1 MKLPK
6 LTRPLIIGAVLATV
20 VYVID
25 QRGLLQ
31 TAELKSLDLRFQM
44 RGPVAPRLPLV
55 IVSIDQDS
63 FDELTLPWPWPRTLH
78 AELIRK
84 LTQAGAK
91 VIALDILFTEPKPD
105 PREDRA
111 LADAIRDTGNV
122 ILAAEQTEVPSDF
135 GPRSSLSL
143 PIPLIRE
150 HTIGYGP
157 ANLITDRDGIVRG
170 GRLAIPF
177 QDRRFPGF
185 AYRVYQ
191 AMSGKQNSPDNAVP
205 TEPYLINFRGP
216 ARSYPVVP
224 YYRILRDEIEP
235 AVFRDK
241 TVLVGAFSP
250 SLHDL
255 FPTPFSASAPT
266 PGVEIQANL
275 VETLAAKDPIVPIS
289 RPDQGLVFLLLSAVT
304 IWVSIYFKPLRAT
317 AAVVALVV
325 LHAFTGLYLF
335 SHYQLWIPLVPVMLA
350 AALSYSGIIL
360 DHYVREQKE
369 RLRTRAM
376 LNKYVSADVA
386 EEILKHREGLGL
398 SGKRTH
404 ITVLFSDIRGF
415 TSISEQIGPEQVVT
429 LLSDYLGRVSHIV
442 FKHGGTIDKFIGDAV
457 FANFGWPKS
466 HGDDALR
473 AVKTGIEMI
482 ELVES
487 LAPKWT
493 EIIGRPLKIGV
504 GINTG
509 DAVVGNI
516 GSEIRSD
523 LTAIGDTVNLGSR
536 LEALTK
542 ELGVPMLISEYT
554 AAELDGSIP
563 LRALRQVK
571 VQGREATILVYCPE
585 SLMKGDVEFAL
596 DTSAPY
602 VQKKK

>member
-1 MKLPK
+1 MKLTN

-20 VYVID
+20 VYVMD

-63 FDELTLPWPWPRTLH
+63 FDELNLPWPWPRTLH

-91 VIALDILFTEPKPD
+91 VIAFDILFTEPKPD
-105 PREDRA
+105 GREDRA
-111 LADAIRDTGNV
+111 LAEAIKAAGNV
-122 ILAAEQTEVPSDF
+122 ILAAEYTAVPSDF
-135 GPRSSLSL
+135 GPRSSLSP
-143 PIPLIRE
+143 PIPLIRQ
-150 HTIGYGP
+150 HAIGYGP
-157 ANLITDRDGIVRG
+157 ANLITDRDGIVRR

-185 AYRVYQ
+185 AYRVYET
-191 AMSGKQNSPDNAVP
+191 MSGKKKPQDNEVSTA
-205 TEPYLINFRGP
+205 PYFINFRGP

-224 YYRILRDEIEP
+224 YHRILRGEIEP
-235 AVFRDK
+235 VVFRDK
-241 TVLVGAFSP
+241 TVLVGAFSL

-255 FPTPFSASAPT
+255 FPTPFSASVPT
-266 PGVEIQANL
+266 PGVEIQANF
-275 VETLAAKDPIVPIS
+275 VETLAASDPIVLIP
-289 RPDQGLVFLLLSAVT
+289 GWVTTALFLVLSALS
-304 IWVSIYFKPLRAT
+304 IWASIHLRPMSAT
-317 AAVVALVV
+317 AVVLALIVLYGFAALYAFSFHHLWVAVVATMS
-325 LHAFTGLYLF
+325 AST
-335 SHYQLWIPLVPVMLA
+335 
-350 AALSYSGIIL
+350 LSYGGIIL

-386 EEILKHREGLGL
+386 EEILKHQEGLGL

-429 LLSDYLGRVSHIV
+429 LLSDFLGQVSHIV

-457 FANFGWPKS
+457 FANFGWPRS

-473 AVKTGIEMI
+473 AVRTGIEMI

-509 DAVVGNI
+509 EAVVGNI

-554 AAELDGSIP
+554 AAELDNSIP

-571 VQGREATILVYCPE
+571 VQGREAAILVYCPE
-585 SLMKGDVEFAL
+585 SLMHGDVEFAL

-602 VQKKK
+602 VQQKK

>member
-1 MKLPK
+1 MKLTK
-6 LTRPLIIGAVLATV
+6 LTRPLIIGAALATLV
-20 VYVID
+20 FLIS
-25 QRGLLQ
+25 QRGLLE
-31 TAELKSLDLRFQM
+31 TAELKTLDLRFQM
-44 RGPVAPRLPLV
+44 RGPKAPRLPLV

-63 FDELTLPWPWPRTLH
+63 FDDLNLPWPWPRTLH

-111 LADAIRDTGNV
+111 LAEAIKAAGNV
-122 ILAAEQTEVPSDF
+122 ILAAEYTEVPSDF

-143 PIPLIRE
+143 PIPLIRQ
-150 HTIGYGP
+150 HAIGYGP
-157 ANLITDRDGIVRG
+157 ANLITDRDGIVRR
-170 GRLAIPF
+170 GRFAIPF

-185 AYRVYQ
+185 AYRVYET
-191 AMSGKQNSPDNAVP
+191 MSGKKKPHDNEVSTA
-205 TEPYLINFRGP
+205 PYLINFRGP

-255 FPTPFSASAPT
+255 FPTPFSASVPT
-266 PGVEIQANL
+266 PGVEIQANF
-275 VETLAAKDPIVPIS
+275 VETLAANDSPVLIPGWALTS
-289 RPDQGLVFLLLSAVT
+289 LFLVLSAL
-304 IWVSIYFKPLRAT
+304 SIYASIYLKPMPAT
-317 AAVVALVV
+317 AVVLALIVLYGFAALYVFSFHHLWIAVVANMS
-325 LHAFTGLYLF
+325 ASTF
-335 SHYQLWIPLVPVMLA
+335 SYG
-350 AALSYSGIIL
+350 GIIL

-386 EEILKHREGLGL
+386 EEILKHRKGLGL

-429 LLSDYLGRVSHIV
+429 LLSDYLGQVSHIV

-457 FANFGWPKS
+457 FANFGWPQS

-473 AVKTGIEMI
+473 AVKAGIEMI

-487 LAPKWT
+487 LAPQWT

-504 GINTG
+504 GINSG
-509 DAVVGNI
+509 EAVVGNI

-571 VQGREATILVYCPE
+571 VQGREAAILVYCPE
-585 SLMKGDVEFAL
+585 SLMQGDVEFAL

>member
-1 MKLPK
+1 MKLTK
-6 LTRPLIIGAVLATV
+6 LTRPLIIGAALVTLV
-20 VYVID
+20 FLIS
-25 QRGLLQ
+25 QRGLLE
-31 TAELKSLDLRFQM
+31 TPELKTLDLRFQM

-63 FDELTLPWPWPRTLH
+63 FDDLNLPWPWPRTLH

-91 VIALDILFTEPKPD
+91 VIAVDILFTEPKPD

-111 LADAIRDTGNV
+111 LADAIRDAGNV

-143 PIPLIRE
+143 PIPLIRQ
-150 HTIGYGP
+150 HAIGYGP
-157 ANLITDRDGIVRG
+157 ANLITDRDGIVRR

-185 AYRVYQ
+185 AYRVYE
-191 AMSGKQNSPDNAVP
+191 AMSGKKKPQDNEVSTA
-205 TEPYLINFRGP
+205 PYLINFRGP

-224 YYRILRDEIEP
+224 YYRILRGEIEP

-255 FPTPFSASAPT
+255 FPTSFSASVPT
-266 PGVEIQANL
+266 PGVEIQANF
-275 VETLAAKDPIVPIS
+275 VETLVASDPIILIPGWATTTLFWV
-289 RPDQGLVFLLLSAVT
+289 LSALS
-304 IWVSIYFKPLRAT
+304 IWASIHLRPMPAT
-317 AAVVALVV
+317 AVVVALIVLYGFAALYAFSFHHLWIAVVANMS
-325 LHAFTGLYLF
+325 AST
-335 SHYQLWIPLVPVMLA
+335 
-350 AALSYSGIIL
+350 LSYVGIML

-386 EEILKHREGLGL
+386 EEILKHQEGLGL

-429 LLSDYLGRVSHIV
+429 LLSDYLGQVSHIV

-457 FANFGWPKS
+457 FANFGWPQS

-473 AVKTGIEMI
+473 AVKAGIEMI

-487 LAPKWT
+487 LAPQWT

-504 GINTG
+504 GINSG
-509 DAVVGNI
+509 EAVVGNI

-571 VQGREATILVYCPE
+571 VQGREAAILVYCPE
-585 SLMKGDVEFAL
+585 SLMQGDVEFAL

>member
-1 MKLPK
+1 MKLTN

-20 VYVID
+20 VYVMD

-84 LTQAGAK
+84 LAKAGAK

-105 PREDRA
+105 GREDRA
-111 LADAIRDTGNV
+111 LAEAIKAAGNV
-122 ILAAEQTEVPSDF
+122 ILASEYTEVPSDF

-143 PIPLIRE
+143 PIPLIRQ
-150 HTIGYGP
+150 HAVGYGQ

-191 AMSGKQNSPDNAVP
+191 EMSGKRNLQDNEVSTA
-205 TEPYLINFRGP
+205 PYLINFRGP
-216 ARSYPVVP
+216 GRSLPIVP

-241 TVLVGAFSP
+241 IVLVGAFSP

-255 FPTPFSASAPT
+255 FPTPFSASQPT
-266 PGVEIQANL
+266 AGVEIQSNL
-275 VETLAAKDPIVPIS
+275 VETLAANDPIVPIS
-289 RPDQGLVFLLLSAVT
+289 RPSQGLVFLLLSAVT
-304 IWVSIYFKPLRAT
+304 IGVSIYFKPLRAT
-317 AAVVALVV
+317 AVVAVLVV
-325 LHAFTGLYLF
+325 LHALAGLYLF
-335 SHYQLWIPLVPVMLA
+335 SHYHLWIPLVSATLA
-350 AALSYSGIIL
+350 TALSYGGIIL

-457 FANFGWPKS
+457 FANFGWPQS

-473 AVKTGIEMI
+473 AVKAGIEMI

-487 LAPKWT
+487 LAPQWT

-504 GINTG
+504 GINSG

-554 AAELDGSIP
+554 AAELNDSIP
-563 LRALRQVK
+563 LRPLRQVK

-585 SLMKGDVEFAL
+585 SLSHGEIEFAL
-596 DTSAPY
+596 DTTAPY
-602 VQKKK
+602 VQQKK